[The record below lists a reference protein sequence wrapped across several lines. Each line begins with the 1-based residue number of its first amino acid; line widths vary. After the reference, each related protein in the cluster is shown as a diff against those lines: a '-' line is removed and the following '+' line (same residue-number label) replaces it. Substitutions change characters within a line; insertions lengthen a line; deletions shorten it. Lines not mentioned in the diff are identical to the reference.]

1 MEGWIKMRTNL
12 HRHPKV
18 VTLALRL
25 SVTPVTVVG
34 ALHALWSLADE
45 YAVGNVLPLYT
56 DAVVDNTVRIDGF
69 CKALEVVEWI
79 KILDEGG
86 LQLPNYEEH
95 NGPSAKSR
103 AQANRRVTK
112 HRYNCNA
119 DAVTKPLPDKI
130 RLDKSTVPPCT
141 PPDGGQAK
149 RSASPTLP
157 EVLAEGMALDLPKIE
172 AEKFFDHFTSNGWKV
187 GGRGVM
193 RDWKAALRNW
203 QRNADNFKHVPRHGV
218 LSSPRQ
224 PELGADE
231 ILRRRITED
240 ERLACERE
248 ASRHADPV
256 PVAGAT
262 KGWGQV

>member
-79 KILDEGG
+79 KILEDGG

-95 NGPSAKSR
+95 NGLSAKSR

-112 HRYNCNA
+112 HRFNCNA
-119 DAVTKPLPDKI
+119 DTVTKPLPDKI
-130 RLDKSTVPPCT
+130 RLDKSTVPSCT
-141 PPDGGQAK
+141 LPNGEIAK
-149 RSASPTLP
+149 RFKPPTSS
-157 EVLAEGMALDLPKIE
+157 EVAAEGFALNLFAGE
-172 AEKFFDHFTSNGWKV
+172 SGRFFDHFTSNGWRV
-187 GGRGVM
+187 GGRGPM
-193 RDWKAALRNW
+193 KDWKAALRNW
-203 QRNADNFKHVPRHGV
+203 QRNAEKFNQVPRGAV
-218 LSSPRQ
+218 VASVRS
-224 PELGADE
+224 PELAADE
-231 ILRRRITED
+231 ILRRRAAED
-240 ERLACERE
+240 ERMAEERLAARE
-248 ASRHADPV
+248 DKTV
-256 PVAGAT
+256 
-262 KGWGQV
+262 